1 MRNPLRHVRVLTL
14 LAAIGMTAGTFPG
27 PAGTP
32 DLALAAEKARPEDA
46 PKVLKASMDA
56 FWEQDYT
63 TAEQLARQVAA
74 TPGTGKGDLIEAQKT
89 LACIY
94 EIQRQQ
100 MAAIKSIMTMLK
112 IDPTA
117 RFSLEESYP
126 PTVISRFWSVR
137 DSLFAGTTDLKTIAV
152 GDFENN
158 SVYTGKFGN
167 YDFGAL
173 SRALPHLVTRD
184 LAQAGDLKVVDR
196 QRTSEILKELAI
208 STSGFAD
215 PKMAVKAGKLLGAH
229 AYIFGQYM
237 LLSASTVRIDMRVV
251 KTATGEVLDARSIT
265 ADFSGKP
272 EKFFELEKQL
282 VTELMTTLKT
292 AGAGIEGDAVGQAN
306 AYLKK
311 KGDGISGRKG
321 YVDGLFLTA
330 EALKAEES
338 KDYKGAL
345 NAWKKVLAAD
355 PANELAAVRI
365 KVLEP
370 LTGRG

>member
-1 MRNPLRHVRVLTL
+1 MLNRLRSLVTCALLVGL
-14 LAAIGMTAGTFPG
+14 LAAL
-27 PAGTP
+27 PAP
-32 DLALAAEKARPEDA
+32 AARAADKPRPEDA
-46 PKVLKASMDA
+46 AKTLKASMDA
-56 FWEQDYT
+56 FWEQDYP
-63 TAEQLARQVAA
+63 TAEQLAKQVVG
-74 TPGTGKGDLIEAQKT
+74 TPGTGKADLIEAQKT

-100 MAAIKSIMTMLK
+100 MSAIRSIMTMLK

-126 PTVISRFWSVR
+126 PPVISRFWSVR
-137 DSLFAGTTDLKTIAV
+137 DSLFAGTTDVKTIAV

-173 SRALPHLVTRD
+173 ARALPHLVTRD

-237 LLSASTVRIDMRVV
+237 LLSANKVRIDARVV

-265 ADFSGKP
+265 ADFSGNP

-306 AYLKK
+306 AFLKK
-311 KGDGISGRKG
+311 KGQGISGRKG
-321 YVDGLFLTA
+321 YVDGLFLTS

-338 KDYKGAL
+338 KDYKSAVA
-345 NAWKKVLAAD
+345 AWKKVLATD
-355 PANELAAVRI
+355 PGNELAALRI

-370 LTGRG
+370 LAGRG